1 MTTTM
6 QMMSSPWEPP
16 RVVED
21 QQQLCRLLQLPM
33 EIRAAIYD
41 QLFRSAHLSIE
52 PGYPSVPH
60 CRYSICSCWFPWQIV
75 NTCQQ
80 LRQEALEYLLA
91 ATTLQIVSL
100 PTKTQLLP
108 PVLLSGIPRAMILS
122 VEAYS
127 KRPLDLSI
135 LPSLRILE
143 IHNIAVW
150 CQYHDEEYFS
160 GEAGDET
167 MFDLAMFN
175 LKRNSVHLHQLCI
188 KEDRHHKILLY
199 CRYVVSSV
207 KQETLV
213 SH

>member
-1 MTTTM
+1 
-6 QMMSSPWEPP
+6 
-16 RVVED
+16 
-21 QQQLCRLLQLPM
+21 M
-33 EIRAAIYD
+33 EIRAAIFHH
-41 QLFRSAHLSIE
+41 LFASARLSIE

-60 CRYSICSCWFPWQIV
+60 CRFSICSCWFPWQIV

-80 LRQEALEYLLA
+80 LRQEALGYLLA
-91 ATTLQIVSL
+91 ATTVQIVSL
-100 PTKTQLLP
+100 PSKLQLLP
-108 PVLLSGIPRAMILS
+108 PLLLSGLQRVTIMN
-122 VEAYS
+122 VESYS

-167 MFDLAMFN
+167 MFDLAIFN
-175 LKRNSVHLHQLCI
+175 LKRNSFHLHQLCEKSRI
-188 KEDRHHKILLY
+188 FKILLY

-213 SH
+213 S

>member
-1 MTTTM
+1 
-6 QMMSSPWEPP
+6 MSMPMAAMVVSPCAS
-16 RVVED
+16 RGTDD
-21 QQQLCRLLQLPM
+21 QSSSRLLELPM
-33 EIRAAIYD
+33 EIRAAIFHH
-41 QLFRSAHLSIE
+41 LFASARLSIE
-52 PGYPSVPH
+52 PGFPSVPH
-60 CRYSICSCWFPWQIV
+60 CRFSICSCWFPWQIV

-80 LRQEALEYLLA
+80 LREEALGYLLA
-91 ATTLQIVSL
+91 ATTVQIVSL
-100 PTKTQLLP
+100 PTKLQLLP
-108 PVLLSGIPRAMILS
+108 PVLLSGVQRVTIMN
-122 VEAYS
+122 VESYS

-175 LKRNSVHLHQLCI
+175 LKRNSFHLHQLC
-188 KEDRHHKILLY
+188 ETSRPYKILLY

-213 SH
+213 R